1 MNKDMFDLSLW
12 IGMVLFTYATLGIL
26 YRFFGKSG
34 LFCFNAIISTM
45 SNIIILRN
53 LKTFGMLLN
62 LSGITF
68 LSALFSL
75 NLMVEKY
82 SKKEATKSVI
92 LSLLLNITFT
102 IMINFMILF
111 NRNKLDTADIHFKI
125 LFNNCTYILTI
136 LIGTYVFFL
145 SQYINILLYN
155 YFKQI
160 KIKSLWIIIHPLS
173 RLISGY
179 IANLLVSIAINTILK
194 FYPETKNI
202 ELIKGS
208 LIITLIIISIDT
220 IFYLF
225 LNSWKKIRE
234 A

>member
-1 MNKDMFDLSLW
+1 MFDLSLW
-12 IGMVLFTYATLGIL
+12 MGVFLFTYITLGIL

-34 LFCFNAIISTM
+34 LLCFNAIVSTI
-45 SNIIILRN
+45 SNIIILSN
-53 LKTFGMLLN
+53 LRTFEIFLN

-82 SKKEATKSVI
+82 SKKDAINSVI
-92 LSLLLNITFT
+92 LGLLLNITFT
-102 IMINFMILF
+102 IMINFMTAF
-111 NRNKLDTADIHFKI
+111 NHNKLDTSDIHFKI
-125 LFNNCTYILTI
+125 LFNNFTYILTI

-145 SQYINILLYN
+145 SQYINILLYD

-160 KIKSLWIIIHPLS
+160 KMKSLWIIHPLS

-179 IANLLVSIAINTILK
+179 LANSLVSISVNTILK

-202 ELIKGS
+202 QLTKGS
-208 LIITLIIISIDT
+208 LIITLTIITIDT
-220 IFYLF
+220 FFYLF

-234 A
+234 V

>member
-1 MNKDMFDLSLW
+1 MFDLSLW

-92 LSLLLNITFT
+92 LSLLLNI
-102 IMINFMILF
+102 
-111 NRNKLDTADIHFKI
+111 
-125 LFNNCTYILTI
+125 
-136 LIGTYVFFL
+136 
-145 SQYINILLYN
+145 
-155 YFKQI
+155 
-160 KIKSLWIIIHPLS
+160 
-173 RLISGY
+173 
-179 IANLLVSIAINTILK
+179 
-194 FYPETKNI
+194 
-202 ELIKGS
+202 
-208 LIITLIIISIDT
+208 
-220 IFYLF
+220 
-225 LNSWKKIRE
+225 
-234 A
+234 

>member
-1 MNKDMFDLSLW
+1 MFDLSLW
-12 IGMVLFTYATLGIL
+12 IGVFLFTYITLGIL

-34 LFCFNAIISTM
+34 LFCFNAIISTI

-53 LKTFGMLLN
+53 LKTFGISLN

-82 SKKEATKSVI
+82 NKKEATNSII

-102 IMINFMILF
+102 IMLNFMIVF
-111 NRNKLDTADIHFKI
+111 NHNKLDTADIHLKI
-125 LFNNCTYILTI
+125 LFNNFTYILTI
-136 LIGTYVFFL
+136 LIGTYVLFL
-145 SQYINILLYN
+145 SQYINILLYD

-179 IANLLVSIAINTILK
+179 LANLLVSISISTIFKL
-194 FYPETKNI
+194 YPETNNI
-202 ELIKGS
+202 ELTKGS
-208 LIITLIIISIDT
+208 LIITLIIITIDT

-234 A
+234 V

>member
-12 IGMVLFTYATLGIL
+12 TGMFLFIHTALGIL

-53 LKTFGMLLN
+53 LKIFGMSLN

-68 LSALFSL
+68 LSAAFSL

-82 SKKEATKSVI
+82 SKKEATKSVV

-102 IMINFMILF
+102 IMLYFTILF
-111 NRNKLDTADIHFKI
+111 NHNKLDTADIHLKI
-125 LFNNCTYILTI
+125 LFNNSTYILTI

-145 SQYINILLYN
+145 SQYTNILLYN

-160 KIKSLWIIIHPLS
+160 KIKSLWIIHPLS

-179 IANLLVSIAINTILK
+179 LANFLVSISINTILK

-202 ELIKGS
+202 ELTKGS
-208 LIITLIIISIDT
+208 LIITLIIIAIDT

-225 LNSWKKIRE
+225 INSWKKIKE

>member
-1 MNKDMFDLSLW
+1 MFDLSLW
-12 IGMVLFTYATLGIL
+12 TGMFLFIYTALGIL

-53 LKTFGMLLN
+53 LKIFGMSLN

-68 LSALFSL
+68 LSAAFSL

-82 SKKEATKSVI
+82 SKKEATKSVV

-102 IMINFMILF
+102 IMLYFTILF
-111 NRNKLDTADIHFKI
+111 NHNKLDTADIHLKI
-125 LFNNCTYILTI
+125 LFNNSTYILTI

-145 SQYINILLYN
+145 SQYTNILLYN

-160 KIKSLWIIIHPLS
+160 K
-173 RLISGY
+173 
-179 IANLLVSIAINTILK
+179 
-194 FYPETKNI
+194 
-202 ELIKGS
+202 
-208 LIITLIIISIDT
+208 
-220 IFYLF
+220 
-225 LNSWKKIRE
+225 
-234 A
+234 

>member
-1 MNKDMFDLSLW
+1 MNKDLFDLSLW
-12 IGMVLFTYATLGIL
+12 AGMLIFTYTTLGIL

-34 LFCFNAIISTM
+34 LFCFNAIISTI
-45 SNIIILRN
+45 SNVIILRN
-53 LKTFGMLLN
+53 LKVFEMSLN

-75 NLMVEKY
+75 NLMIEKY
-82 SKKEATKSVI
+82 NKKEATNSVI

-102 IMINFMILF
+102 IMINFMIVF
-111 NRNKLDTADIHFKI
+111 NHNILDTSDIHFKI
-125 LFNNCTYILTI
+125 LFNNFTYILTI

-145 SQYINILLYN
+145 SQYINILIYN

-160 KIKSLWIIIHPLS
+160 KIKSLWIIHPLS

-179 IANLLVSIAINTILK
+179 IANLLVSIFTNTIFK
-194 FYPETKNI
+194 YYPETKHI

-208 LIITLIIISIDT
+208 LIFTLTIIIIDT

-225 LNSWKKIRE
+225 LNSWKRIKE
-234 A
+234 V

>member
-1 MNKDMFDLSLW
+1 MNKDLFDLSLW
-12 IGMVLFTYATLGIL
+12 AGMLIFTYTTLGIL

-34 LFCFNAIISTM
+34 LFCFNAIISTI

-53 LKTFGMLLN
+53 LKAFEMSLN

-82 SKKEATKSVI
+82 NKKEATNSVI

-102 IMINFMILF
+102 IMINFMIMF
-111 NRNKLDTADIHFKI
+111 NNNKLDTSDIHFKI
-125 LFNNCTYILTI
+125 LFNNFTYILTI

-160 KIKSLWIIIHPLS
+160 KIKSLWIIHPLS

-179 IANLLVSIAINTILK
+179 VANLLVSISINTIFK
-194 FYPETKNI
+194 YYPETKNI
-202 ELIKGS
+202 ELTKGS
-208 LIITLIIISIDT
+208 LILTLTIIIIDT

-225 LNSWKKIRE
+225 LNSWKRIRE
-234 A
+234 V

>member
-1 MNKDMFDLSLW
+1 MSKDVFDLSLW
-12 IGMVLFTYATLGIL
+12 IGVLLFTYTTLGIL

-34 LFCFNAIISTM
+34 LFCFNAIISTI
-45 SNIIILRN
+45 SNILILRN
-53 LKTFGMLLN
+53 VKTFGMSLN

-82 SKKEATKSVI
+82 NKKEATNSVI
-92 LSLLLNITFT
+92 LGLLLNITFT
-102 IMINFMILF
+102 IMINFMIVF
-111 NRNKLDTADIHFKI
+111 NHNKLDTSDIHFKI
-125 LFNNCTYILTI
+125 LFNNFTYILTI

-145 SQYINILLYN
+145 SQYINILLYD

-160 KIKSLWIIIHPLS
+160 KIKSLWIIHPLS

-179 IANLLVSIAINTILK
+179 LANLLVSISITTILK
-194 FYPETKNI
+194 FYPEVRGI
-202 ELIKGS
+202 ELIEGS
-208 LIITLIIISIDT
+208 LIFTLIIITIDT

-234 A
+234 V

>member
-1 MNKDMFDLSLW
+1 MFDLSLW
-12 IGMVLFTYATLGIL
+12 TGMFLFIYTALGIL

-53 LKTFGMLLN
+53 LKIFGMSLN

-68 LSALFSL
+68 LSAAFSL

-82 SKKEATKSVI
+82 SKKEATKSVV

-102 IMINFMILF
+102 IMLYFTILF
-111 NRNKLDTADIHFKI
+111 NHNKLDTADIHLKI
-125 LFNNCTYILTI
+125 LFNNSTYILTI

-145 SQYINILLYN
+145 SQYTNILLYN
-155 YFKQI
+155 YLKQI
-160 KIKSLWIIIHPLS
+160 KIKSLWIIHPLS

-179 IANLLVSIAINTILK
+179 LANFLVSISINTILTQV
-194 FYPETKNI
+194 F
-202 ELIKGS
+202 
-208 LIITLIIISIDT
+208 
-220 IFYLF
+220 
-225 LNSWKKIRE
+225 
-234 A
+234 

>member
-1 MNKDMFDLSLW
+1 MSKDVFDLSLW
-12 IGMVLFTYATLGIL
+12 IGVLLFTYTTLGIL

-34 LFCFNAIISTM
+34 LFCFNAIISTI
-45 SNIIILRN
+45 SNILILRN
-53 LKTFGMLLN
+53 VKTFGMSLN

-82 SKKEATKSVI
+82 NKKEATNSVI
-92 LSLLLNITFT
+92 LGLLLNITFT
-102 IMINFMILF
+102 IMINFMIVF
-111 NRNKLDTADIHFKI
+111 NHNKLDTSDIHFKI
-125 LFNNCTYILTI
+125 LFNNFTYILTI

-145 SQYINILLYN
+145 SQYINILLYD

-160 KIKSLWIIIHPLS
+160 KIKSLWVIHPLS

-179 IANLLVSIAINTILK
+179 LANLLVSISITTILK
-194 FYPETKNI
+194 FYPEVRGI
-202 ELIKGS
+202 ELIEGS
-208 LIITLIIISIDT
+208 LIFTLIIIAIDT

-234 A
+234 V

>member
-1 MNKDMFDLSLW
+1 MFDLSLW
-12 IGMVLFTYATLGIL
+12 TGVFLFTYITLGIL

-34 LFCFNAIISTM
+34 LFCFNAIISTI

-53 LKTFGMLLN
+53 LKAFGMPLN
-62 LSGITF
+62 LSGINF

-75 NLMVEKY
+75 NLIVEKY
-82 SKKEATKSVI
+82 SKKEATNSVI

-111 NRNKLDTADIHFKI
+111 NHNKLDTADIHFKI
-125 LFNNCTYILTI
+125 LFNNFTYILTI

-145 SQYINILLYN
+145 SQYINVLLYN

-160 KIKSLWIIIHPLS
+160 KIKSLWIIHPLS

-179 IANLLVSIAINTILK
+179 LANLLISISINTIFK

-208 LIITLIIISIDT
+208 LILTLTIIIIDT
-220 IFYLF
+220 VFYLF
-225 LNSWKKIRE
+225 LTSWEKIRE
-234 A
+234 V

>member
-1 MNKDMFDLSLW
+1 MNKDIFDLSLW
-12 IGMVLFTYATLGIL
+12 AGVFLFTYTTLGIL

-34 LFCFNAIISTM
+34 LFCFNAIASTI

-53 LKTFGMLLN
+53 LKTFGMSLN

-75 NLMVEKY
+75 NLMIEKY
-82 SKKEATKSVI
+82 NKKEAINSVI

-102 IMINFMILF
+102 IMINFMNAF
-111 NRNKLDTADIHFKI
+111 NHNELDTSDIHFKI
-125 LFNNCTYILTI
+125 LFNNFTYILTI
-136 LIGTYVFFL
+136 LIGTYVLFL

-155 YFKQI
+155 FFKKI
-160 KIKSLWIIIHPLS
+160 KIKSLWIIHPAS

-179 IANLLVSIAINTILK
+179 LANLLVSISINTIFK
-194 FYPETKNI
+194 YYPETKNI
-202 ELIKGS
+202 ELTRGS
-208 LIITLIIISIDT
+208 LMITLAIITIDT

-225 LNSWKKIRE
+225 LNSWKKIKE
-234 A
+234 V